1 MEEQEQSIE
10 PLLLGCSLLITGLA
24 LLIVGVIVTVIL
36 LNVIGVTAEA
46 EAPPPAAAAAPPE
59 PTAGAPRI
67 SLYDIR
73 PDDYTW
79 RVFASG
85 FDNPVLITHAGDGSG
100 RLFGVEQT
108 GMIWIVT
115 PDGETLPEPFLD
127 VSLTM
132 TQDVMRGSYTERG
145 LLGLAFHPRFARNR
159 TFFIH
164 QTDLNGDTQI
174 VRYRTLAD
182 DPNRADPASRT
193 VILTIDQP
201 WQDHNGGMIAFGRDG
216 YLYIGMGD
224 GGRED
229 DPDGNGQNTSVLLG
243 KILRID
249 VDGDPY
255 RIPPDN
261 PCVGIDGCAPE
272 IWAYGLRNPW
282 RISFDRETGDLYIA
296 DVGWAGAEEVNFVP
310 SGSQGGMNF
319 GWNIMEGDNR
329 LSDKPLGADYMP
341 PFVTYDHTQGC
352 SVTGGYVYRGAQLQ
366 ALRGLYF
373 YGDYC
378 NGNVWIAERDRDG
391 TWQTRLFRSTR
402 RQISSFGEDQ
412 RGELYLIDYKGYVLR
427 LQRS

>member
-1 MEEQEQSIE
+1 MSNASMRKHIT
-10 PLLLGCSLLITGLA
+10 LLLIA
-24 LLIVGVIVTVIL
+24 LLWLAQSQVADAQDTRDPFAYRFEQ
-36 LNVIGVTAEA
+36 IG
-46 EAPPPAAAAAPPE
+46 
-59 PTAGAPRI
+59 GK
-67 SLYDIR
+67 
-73 PDDYTW
+73 
-79 RVFASG
+79 
-85 FDNPVLITHAGDGSG
+85 FDNPLYLTHAGDGSG
-100 RLFGVEQT
+100 RLFVVEQA
-108 GMIWIVT
+108 GQVWIMYE
-115 PDGETLPEPFLD
+115 DGRTLDQPFFDINAL
-127 VSLTM
+127 LTDD
-132 TQDVMRGSYTERG
+132 TFRAGYTERG
-145 LLGLAFHPRFARNR
+145 LLSLAFHPQYAQNGA
-159 TFFIH
+159 FFVYYFDRDGH
-164 QTDLNGDTQI
+164 TVLA
-174 VRYRTLAD
+174 RYRVSAD
-182 DPNRADPASRT
+182 DPNRADPSSGT
-193 VILTIDQP
+193 ILLRIRQP
-201 WQDHNGGMIAFGRDG
+201 FPDHNGGGLKFGPDG
-216 YLYIGMGD
+216 YLYLSVGD
-224 GGRED
+224 GGGTQG
-229 DPDGNGQNTSVLLG
+229 DPEGNAQNLSVLLG
-243 KILRID
+243 KILRLD
-249 VDGDPY
+249 VNDLSSDRY
-255 RIPPDN
+255 AIPPDN
-261 PCVGIDGCAPE
+261 PFVNTPNAAPE

-391 TWQTRLFRSTR
+391 AWQTRLFRSTR